1 MDLPL
6 WAEILLILVAIW
18 IVVAIVLV
26 IVGRVLLARE
36 LALLV
41 PNLVRMFG
49 GLLRDPRVPLRA
61 KIVVGIASLWL
72 ASPIDLI
79 PDFVPIAGQ
88 LDDAIIA
95 TLALRF
101 ILRTTDGAVV
111 RQHWHGDP
119 ATLERVLRMVSWGR
133 RGSPRALP

>member
-18 IVVAIVLV
+18 IVVAVVLV

-61 KIVVGIASLWL
+61 KVVVGIASLWL

-88 LDDAIIA
+88 LDDAIVA
-95 TLALRF
+95 ALALRF

-119 ATLERVLRMVSWGR
+119 ATLERVLRMVTWGR
-133 RGSPRALP
+133 RSSPRALP